1 MTTRDIEAQFVI
13 EAPQSYVPLF
23 TVHRDRVSPVFGA
36 ALAVAFGHAIDA
48 PTNLRVTFTDRFQL
62 LEANGQHGRVPSS
75 EEVQGLLLGVAVVLA
90 LDLGG
95 HRHTVVDLKAGRV
108 TDA

>member
-1 MTTRDIEAQFVI
+1 MPDHDVTAQFMI
-13 EAPQSYVPLF
+13 EAPQSYIPLF
-23 TVHRDRVSPVFGA
+23 TVHRERVGPVFGA

-62 LEANGQHGRVPSS
+62 VEANGQHGRVPSS
-75 EEVQGLLLGVAVVLA
+75 EEVQGLLLGVAVALA
-90 LDLGG
+90 IDLGG
-95 HRHTVVDLKAGRV
+95 HRHTVVDLKSGRV